1 MANFTVSPGVTTNEL
16 DQTFLTG
23 QPVQAGAAIIGP
35 TVKGPYEV
43 PTLVTSYSQYTSLFG
58 DSFVSGGINYSYLT
72 SIAAYNYFNY
82 GGSSLLVARVAS
94 GSYTSA
100 TSPLITGTSLTSATT
115 SINFTLISA
124 SVSQIVTSS
133 IALTSATTSSNLTYI
148 SSSLAAA
155 PSSSQTLNIN
165 GITLFYTGSATVPAN
180 TSNII
185 YIRTGSFVASTVA
198 DYVFSSSAIL
208 AVSSAISPYNT
219 SGLQFIS
226 SSNASPNLVLTSTT
240 SNGLTGNSFFIIS
253 GSTTSLFGGGT
264 NTTGAPSQTLNI
276 NGINLFY
283 TGSTTVPANTSNT
296 IYIRIGSFNS
306 PSTVADYVVSS
317 SAILAFSSS
326 TSLYNTSLQYI
337 SSSNASP
344 NLLLTSTTSNGLTG
358 NSYYVISGST
368 TTYFTG
374 GTNST
379 SFTLETISQGII
391 MNNSGAE
398 TLGALAN
405 GSKDNVRVEITNLN
419 TGSGTFNVL
428 VRQGDDNLNNK
439 NILESFNGVNLDPN
453 SNRFIS
459 LVIGDQKLLYSSANN
474 QMELTGTYPNI
485 SRYIRVKSIVN
496 TTPNYLDSNGNIA
509 NNLYTGSL
517 PINQSGSFS
526 TATGTV
532 ASNVGTTMYDNIG
545 AITQGLTAPNY
556 SNMVA
561 LFGNKEAYQFNLLFT
576 PGLLNDQHTSVVS
589 TIISNTQNRGDNLY
603 VLDLIDYNG
612 TVASTITQAQTRNT
626 SYAASYWP
634 WVRIVD
640 PATGRQ
646 VWVPASTVIPGVYAF
661 NDKVSAP
668 WFAPAGINR
677 GGLSTVLQAQF
688 KLTQANKDSLY
699 SNNINPLA
707 TLPRNGVVVFGQK
720 TLQKQASAL
729 DRVNVRRLMIEMK
742 NYIRQIADTV
752 VFEQNTIATRNSF
765 VARVTPFLEGIQQKQ
780 GLYAYKIIMDE
791 SNNGPAVIDQ
801 NQLVGQIYIQPTRTA
816 EFISLDF
823 ILLPTGAEFPG

>member
-35 TVKGPYEV
+35 TVKGPFEV

-58 DSFVSGGINYSYLT
+58 DSFISGGINYSYLT

-100 TSPLITGTSLTSATT
+100 TSPITSSTGLTTASLSLNLTSAVTT
-115 SINFTLISA
+115 AYTASFNGVNVILSGSSFQDVYNNATSSGVILSNPTNLYTNTTINSSA
-124 SVSQIVTSS
+124 SFSTPNMILSAS
-133 IALTSATTSSNLTYI
+133 IA
-148 SSSLAAA
+148 
-155 PSSSQTLNIN
+155 
-165 GITLFYTGSATVPAN
+165 GIA
-180 TSNII
+180 
-185 YIRTGSFVASTVA
+185 
-198 DYVFSSSAIL
+198 
-208 AVSSAISPYNT
+208 
-219 SGLQFIS
+219 
-226 SSNASPNLVLTSTT
+226 
-240 SNGLTGNSFFIIS
+240 GNSYFVTS
-253 GSTTSLFGGGT
+253 GSTTTFYTGGT
-264 NTTGAPSQTLNI
+264 NTT
-276 NGINLFY
+276 
-283 TGSTTVPANTSNT
+283 
-296 IYIRIGSFNS
+296 
-306 PSTVADYVVSS
+306 
-317 SAILAFSSS
+317 
-326 TSLYNTSLQYI
+326 SL
-337 SSSNASP
+337 
-344 NLLLTSTTSNGLTG
+344 
-358 NSYYVISGST
+358 
-368 TTYFTG
+368 
-374 GTNST
+374 
-379 SFTLETISQGII
+379 TLETISQGII

-398 TLGALAN
+398 TLGALVR

-428 VRQGDDNLNNK
+428 VRQGNDTTNNK

-453 SNRFIS
+453 SDRFIS

-474 QMELTGTYPNI
+474 QMELSGTYPNI
-485 SRYIRVKSIVN
+485 SRYVRVKSIVN
-496 TTPNYLDSNGNIA
+496 TTPTYLDSNGTIA
-509 NNLYTGSL
+509 NNLYPGYL
-517 PINQSGSFS
+517 PLNQSSSFS

-532 ASNVGTTMYDNIG
+532 ASNVGTTMYENIST
-545 AITQGLTAPNY
+545 ATQGLVASDY
-556 SNMVA
+556 DKMVA

-576 PGLLNDQHTSVVS
+576 PGLLDNKHTSTVS
-589 TIISNTQNRGDNLY
+589 TIISNTQDRGDNLY
-603 VLDLIDYNG
+603 VLDLIDFSG
-612 TVASTITQAQTRNT
+612 TVASTITRAQTRNT

-640 PATGRQ
+640 PATGKQ

-707 TLPRNGVVVFGQK
+707 TLPKNGVVVFGQK

-780 GLYAYKIIMDE
+780 GLYAYKIIMDD

>member
-35 TVKGPYEV
+35 TVKGPFEV

-58 DSFVSGGINYSYLT
+58 DSFISGGINYSYLT

-94 GSYTSA
+94 GTYTSA
-100 TSPLITGTSLTSATT
+100 TSTIIP
-115 SINFTLISA
+115 
-124 SVSQIVTSS
+124 
-133 IALTSATTSSNLTYI
+133 
-148 SSSLAAA
+148 
-155 PSSSQTLNIN
+155 
-165 GITLFYTGSATVPAN
+165 TGSGTPN
-180 TSNII
+180 GTL
-185 YIRTGSFVASTVA
+185 G
-198 DYVFSSSAIL
+198 L
-208 AVSSAISPYNT
+208 SP
-219 SGLQFIS
+219 
-226 SSNASPNLVLTSTT
+226 
-240 SNGLTGNSFFIIS
+240 
-253 GSTTSLFGGGT
+253 
-264 NTTGAPSQTLNI
+264 
-276 NGINLFY
+276 
-283 TGSTTVPANTSNT
+283 
-296 IYIRIGSFNS
+296 
-306 PSTVADYVVSS
+306 
-317 SAILAFSSS
+317 
-326 TSLYNTSLQYI
+326 
-337 SSSNASP
+337 
-344 NLLLTSTTSNGLTG
+344 
-358 NSYYVISGST
+358 
-368 TTYFTG
+368 
-374 GTNST
+374 
-379 SFTLETISQGII
+379 FTLETISQGII
-391 MNNSGAE
+391 MNNSGSE
-398 TLGALAN
+398 TNGALIS
-405 GSKDNVRVEITNLN
+405 GSKDNVRFEITNTN

-428 VRQGDDNLNNK
+428 IRQGNDNLNNK

-453 SNRFIS
+453 SDRFIS
-459 LVIGDQKLLYSSANN
+459 LVIGDQKLAYNSTNI
-474 QMELTGTYPNI
+474 QMELSGSYPNN
-485 SRYIRVKSIVN
+485 SRYVRVKAVN
-496 TTPNYLDSNGNIA
+496 YPTPTYLDSNGTLTS
-509 NNLYTGSL
+509 NLYSGSL
-517 PINQSGSFS
+517 PANGSGSFGG
-526 TATGTV
+526 ATGTV

-545 AITQGLTAPNY
+545 TTTQGLAASDY
-556 SNMVA
+556 DKMVA

-576 PGLLNDQHTSVVS
+576 PGLLNDKHTSVVS

-612 TVASTITQAQTRNT
+612 TVSTTITQAQTRNT